1 MSTENSNNGM
11 KKCSAVKRLF
21 HCILV
26 FVCCMSPVLKAE
38 QRLILKTSLSEYYQG
53 NLEFGFHR
61 WALTAGLRITPPM
74 RSGSPMLIPSLEIKR
89 YRRSKSLVFGR
100 FAGAYARYMGNTDNE
115 SFTDLQKSDLYV
127 GAMAGLSASL
137 GRWYAE
143 AFAGAGVA
151 VVHNIRLL
159 PYDLRLNL
167 SIGRILYKSKPKRL
181 LKFT

>member
-1 MSTENSNNGM
+1 MFTANSNNGM
-11 KKCSAVKRLF
+11 KKCSPAKGVF
-21 HCILV
+21 ICMLV
-26 FVCCMSPVLKAE
+26 FVSCLVSISKAE

-74 RSGSPMLIPSLEIKR
+74 RSGSPMLVPSLEIKR

-100 FAGAYARYMGNTDNE
+100 FAGAYARYMGNTDNR

-127 GAMAGLSASL
+127 GAMAGLSTSL
-137 GRWYAE
+137 GKWYAE
-143 AFAGAGVA
+143 IFAGAGVA